1 MFYCYSIINFGAKII
16 IIFESP
22 KKNIKNLSKN
32 NNFSANHPKNCAY

>member
-22 KKNIKNLSKN
+22 KKNTKKLSKN
-32 NNFSANHPKNCAY
+32 NNFSTNHPKNCAY